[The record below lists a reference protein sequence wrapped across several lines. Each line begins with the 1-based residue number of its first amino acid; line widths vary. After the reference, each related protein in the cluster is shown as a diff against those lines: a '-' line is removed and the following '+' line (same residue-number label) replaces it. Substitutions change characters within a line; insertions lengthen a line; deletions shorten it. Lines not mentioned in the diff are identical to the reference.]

1 MRKTRDGEKVSEPV
15 VRGAL
20 NPSAK
25 VAEAS
30 RKRSRRSERSAHILA
45 AGPTASPLHGQ
56 VIVLPQRHGE
66 RAAEGFMMSTPRN
79 IDSLSKYRPVSKNHR
94 VSLTFSGDAGV
105 AMGKL
110 MRRLELANPN
120 EVVKLAVALLLTV
133 QGQEIR
139 LTDIKTGEVQV
150 IEI

>member
-1 MRKTRDGEKVSEPV
+1 MRKTRDGEKVSEPL

-20 NPSAK
+20 KTSAR

-30 RKRSRRSERSAHILA
+30 RRRSRRPERSARILA
-45 AGPTASPLHGQ
+45 ADPTVSSRHGQ
-56 VIVLPQRHGE
+56 VIVFPQRHGE
-66 RAAEGFMMSTPRN
+66 RVAEGLRLSTPRN

-120 EVVKLAVALLLTV
+120 EVVKLAIALLLTV
-133 QGQEIR
+133 EGQEIR

-150 IEI
+150 VEI